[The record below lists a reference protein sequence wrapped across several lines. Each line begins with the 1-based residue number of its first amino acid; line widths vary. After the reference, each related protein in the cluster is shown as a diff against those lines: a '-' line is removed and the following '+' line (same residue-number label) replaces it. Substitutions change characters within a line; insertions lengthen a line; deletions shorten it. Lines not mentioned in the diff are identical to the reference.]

1 MTEAYTN
8 PPPVNLTENERL
20 WAAGAHL
27 AALALALLTS
37 WVAGIAGALGAL
49 GIWILKRDESAF
61 VAEHAKEAVNFNLSM
76 FIYACAAVLLG
87 FLLVGA
93 TILTLGLGIILT
105 APAGI
110 VLLLAIGAIAAPPC
124 PASPH
129 HTPAPAQAQA
139 APIRHSPAGSAAIR
153 SNPAASHPRARPH

>member
-76 FIYACAAVLLG
+76 FIYACAAGLIG

-93 TILTLGLGIILT
+93 TVLTLGLGIILT

-110 VLLLAIGAIAAPPC
+110 VLLLAIGAIAVMWLVCSVIATFKAYNGESYRYPL
-124 PASPH
+124 
-129 HTPAPAQAQA
+129 T
-139 APIRHSPAGSAAIR
+139 IRLLK
-153 SNPAASHPRARPH
+153 

>member
-61 VAEHAKEAVNFNLSM
+61 VAVHAKEAVNFNLSM

-110 VLLLAIGAIAAPPC
+110 VLLLAIGAIAVMWLVCSVIATFKAYNGESYRYPL
-124 PASPH
+124 
-129 HTPAPAQAQA
+129 T
-139 APIRHSPAGSAAIR
+139 IRLLK
-153 SNPAASHPRARPH
+153 

>member
-76 FIYACAAVLLG
+76 FIYACAAGLIG

-93 TILTLGLGIILT
+93 TVLTLGLDIILT

-110 VLLLAIGAIAAPPC
+110 VLLLAIGAIAVMWLVCSVIATFKAYNGESYRYPL
-124 PASPH
+124 
-129 HTPAPAQAQA
+129 T
-139 APIRHSPAGSAAIR
+139 IRLLK
-153 SNPAASHPRARPH
+153 

>member
-76 FIYACAAVLLG
+76 FVYACAAGLIG

-93 TILTLGLGIILT
+93 TVLTLGLGIILT

-110 VLLLAIGAIAAPPC
+110 VLLLAIGAIAVMWLVCSVIATFKAYNGESYRYPL
-124 PASPH
+124 
-129 HTPAPAQAQA
+129 T
-139 APIRHSPAGSAAIR
+139 IRLLK
-153 SNPAASHPRARPH
+153 

>member
-8 PPPVNLTENERL
+8 PPPVNLSENERL

-49 GIWILKRDESAF
+49 GIWMLKRDESPF

-76 FIYACAAVLLG
+76 FIYSCAAVLIG

-93 TILTLGLGIILT
+93 TVLTLGLGIILT

-110 VLLLAIGAIAAPPC
+110 VLLLAIGAIAVMWLVCSVIATFKAYNGESYRYPL
-124 PASPH
+124 
-129 HTPAPAQAQA
+129 T
-139 APIRHSPAGSAAIR
+139 IRLLK
-153 SNPAASHPRARPH
+153 

>member
-76 FIYACAAVLLG
+76 FIYACAAGLIG

-93 TILTLGLGIILT
+93 TVLTLGLGIILT

-110 VLLLAIGAIAAPPC
+110 VLLLVIGAIAVMWLVCSVIATFKAYNGESYRYPL
-124 PASPH
+124 
-129 HTPAPAQAQA
+129 T
-139 APIRHSPAGSAAIR
+139 IRLLK
-153 SNPAASHPRARPH
+153 

>member
-76 FIYACAAVLLG
+76 FIYACAAGLIG

-110 VLLLAIGAIAAPPC
+110 VLLLAIGAIAVMWLVCSVIATFKAYNGESYRYPL
-124 PASPH
+124 
-129 HTPAPAQAQA
+129 T
-139 APIRHSPAGSAAIR
+139 IRLLK
-153 SNPAASHPRARPH
+153 

>member
-8 PPPVNLTENERL
+8 PPPVNLTETERL
-20 WAAGAHL
+20 WAVGAHL

-76 FIYACAAVLLG
+76 FIYACAAGLIG

-110 VLLLAIGAIAAPPC
+110 VLLLAIGAIAVMWLVCSVIATFKAYNGESYRYPF
-124 PASPH
+124 
-129 HTPAPAQAQA
+129 T
-139 APIRHSPAGSAAIR
+139 IRLLK
-153 SNPAASHPRARPH
+153 

>member
-1 MTEAYTN
+1 MNEGMTTPTTAL
-8 PPPVNLTENERL
+8 PQENERL

-76 FIYACAAVLLG
+76 FIYACAAGLIG

-93 TILTLGLGIILT
+93 TVLTLGLGIILT

-110 VLLLAIGAIAAPPC
+110 VLLLAIGAIAVMWLVCSVIATFKAYNGESYRYPL
-124 PASPH
+124 
-129 HTPAPAQAQA
+129 T
-139 APIRHSPAGSAAIR
+139 IRLLK
-153 SNPAASHPRARPH
+153 

>member
-49 GIWILKRDESAF
+49 GIWMIKRDESAF

-76 FIYACAAVLLG
+76 FIYACAAGLIG

-93 TILTLGLGIILT
+93 TVLTLGFGIILT

-110 VLLLAIGAIAAPPC
+110 VLLLAIAAIAVMWLVCSVIATFKAYNGETYRYPL
-124 PASPH
+124 
-129 HTPAPAQAQA
+129 T
-139 APIRHSPAGSAAIR
+139 IRLLK
-153 SNPAASHPRARPH
+153 

>member
-49 GIWILKRDESAF
+49 GIWMIKRDDSAF

-76 FIYACAAVLLG
+76 FIYACAAGLIG

-93 TILTLGLGIILT
+93 TVLTLGLGIILT

-110 VLLLAIGAIAAPPC
+110 VLLLAIGAIAVMWLVCSVIATFKAYNGESYRYPL
-124 PASPH
+124 
-129 HTPAPAQAQA
+129 T
-139 APIRHSPAGSAAIR
+139 IRLLK
-153 SNPAASHPRARPH
+153 

>member
-76 FIYACAAVLLG
+76 FIYACAAGLVG
-87 FLLVGA
+87 FLLIGA
-93 TILTLGLGIILT
+93 TVLTLGLGIILT

-110 VLLLAIGAIAAPPC
+110 VLLLAIGAIAVMWLVCSVIATFKAYNGESYRYPL
-124 PASPH
+124 
-129 HTPAPAQAQA
+129 T
-139 APIRHSPAGSAAIR
+139 IRLLK
-153 SNPAASHPRARPH
+153 

>member
-37 WVAGIAGALGAL
+37 WMAGIAGGLGAL

-76 FIYACAAVLLG
+76 FIYACAAGLIG

-93 TILTLGLGIILT
+93 TILTLGVGIILT

-110 VLLLAIGAIAAPPC
+110 VLLLAMGAIAVMWLVCSVIATFKAYNGESYRYPL
-124 PASPH
+124 
-129 HTPAPAQAQA
+129 T
-139 APIRHSPAGSAAIR
+139 IRLLK
-153 SNPAASHPRARPH
+153 

>member
-37 WVAGIAGALGAL
+37 WMAGIAGGLGAL

-76 FIYACAAVLLG
+76 FIYACAAGLIG

-110 VLLLAIGAIAAPPC
+110 VLLLAIGAIAVMWLVCSVIATFKAYNGESYRYPL
-124 PASPH
+124 
-129 HTPAPAQAQA
+129 T
-139 APIRHSPAGSAAIR
+139 IRLLK
-153 SNPAASHPRARPH
+153 